1 MVQYMGKA
9 CESCKRVF
17 EENEQIVY
25 CPQCGA
31 PLHRS
36 CWEEKGGCPYSDR
49 HASGF
54 KWAPPAMEV
63 WKAEEEKVLR
73 LIEERRQR
81 EQEELDRQYSEKIYN
96 GVSEREMTSFMNV
109 KGVESLYRLAV
120 IKRMIL
126 ERKTVNLN
134 FFAGLLSPY
143 YQFFHGMLP
152 LGGLMLLVYFITSLP
167 VIITYYLAYA
177 FPGTAEEMVNSFGLL
192 DAINLTSYLRIGT
205 LIFVG
210 IFGDYLYIQHMVK
223 KIKKIRN
230 NFKDESSEEYLS
242 ALSAAGKGSGK
253 LVGLCLL
260 IQAALAVITF
270 FVLQTVDFGA
280 LLT

>member
-1 MVQYMGKA
+1 MGKA

-17 EENEQIVY
+17 EEDEQVVY

-54 KWAPPAMEV
+54 KWAPPAAEV
-63 WKAEEEKVLR
+63 WKAEEENIVR
-73 LIEERRQR
+73 LIEERKQR
-81 EQEELDRQYSEKIYN
+81 EQEELNRQYSEKKYN
-96 GVSEREMTSFMNV
+96 GVSEREMMSYMNV
-109 KGVESLYRLAV
+109 NGIESLHRMAV
-120 IKRMIL
+120 IKHMISEKKL
-126 ERKTVNLN
+126 VNLN

-152 LGGLMLLVYFITSLP
+152 LGALLMLIYFVTSIP
-167 VIITYYLAYA
+167 VAIVYYLAFA
-177 FPGTAEEMVNSFGLL
+177 FPEAAEEMVTGFGLL
-192 DAINLTSYLRIGT
+192 EAINLTSYLRIGI
-205 LIFVG
+205 LIFVS

-223 KIKKIRN
+223 KIKKIRL

-242 ALSAAGKGSGK
+242 ALSAAGRGSWR
-253 LVGLCLL
+253 LVGLSFL
-260 IQAALAVITF
+260 IQAALSVIMF
-270 FVLQTVDFGA
+270 FVLQYVDFAA
-280 LLT
+280 LLP